1 MSASGGWT
9 QLAVRLPIAIMHRGL
24 RTLGWRSFEGVTL
37 CIQRLRAR
45 IRHRD
50 FYLLPFHRAPTV
62 RLRTPR
68 TSVVAPIVH
77 ASSATM
83 DPQGQPLFVESRAK
97 HFRTL
102 CRAEA
107 LINSLCG
114 GDGRV
119 IDPPVEKQHDQ
130 HRYIERTKSAI
141 NDVAGIVG
149 QLADPRTWFHGD
161 EDSGGVERSV
171 LSKRH
176 VVRGMRPFVFP
187 ADQGWEADD
196 EAQDPHGCNQQP
208 CSPRRHDLR
217 ITDWPG
223 HS

>member
-83 DPQGQPLFVESRAK
+83 DPQGQPLFVES
-97 HFRTL
+97 
-102 CRAEA
+102 
-107 LINSLCG
+107 
-114 GDGRV
+114 
-119 IDPPVEKQHDQ
+119 
-130 HRYIERTKSAI
+130 
-141 NDVAGIVG
+141 VAQFVRSIFFIF
-149 QLADPRTWFHGD
+149 FHN
-161 EDSGGVERSV
+161 RSI
-171 LSKRH
+171 SIS
-176 VVRGMRPFVFP
+176 VFI
-187 ADQGWEADD
+187 W
-196 EAQDPHGCNQQP
+196 NIIYFYF
-208 CSPRRHDLR
+208 LNN
-217 ITDWPG
+217 
-223 HS
+223 